1 MIQTRHPAYQMHR
14 KSLNLLCFECGGV
27 FDVEVEDPEE
37 CGHQGPP
44 TLESDVYS
52 L

>member
-1 MIQTRHPAYQMHR
+1 MIQTRHQAFQMYQ
-14 KSLNLLCFECGGV
+14 SYLLYFECVGV
-27 FDVEVEDPEE
+27 FDVEVGDPEE
-37 CGHQGPP
+37 CGHQGPR